1 MKPGELVA
9 LYLDANPSL
18 GLEWTLTGADLGR
31 GVVDMG
37 HSFYLPM
44 ENPTG
49 RGGSPGQT
57 ILFLTFSQ
65 PGNYEVTAFMERRR
79 PRRLLMNL
87 STILPSNKKVK
98 RTGPF

>member
-44 ENPTG
+44 ENPTAAVVP
-49 RGGSPGQT
+49 GSNH
-57 ILFLTFSQ
+57 LFLTFSQ
-65 PGNYEVTAFMERRR
+65 PGETMRLRPFMERRFAKT
-79 PRRLLMNL
+79 PFNELVYH
-87 STILPSNKKVK
+87 LPSNKK
-98 RTGPF
+98 

>member
-44 ENPTG
+44 GKPYG
-49 RGGSPGQT
+49 PRWFPGSNHFVPDVQSAWK
-57 ILFLTFSQ
+57 L
-65 PGNYEVTAFMERRR
+65 
-79 PRRLLMNL
+79 
-87 STILPSNKKVK
+87 
-98 RTGPF
+98 

>member
-65 PGNYEVTAFMERRR
+65 PGNYEVTA
-79 PRRLLMNL
+79 LYG
-87 STILPSNKKVK
+87 KKTAK
-98 RTGPF
+98 TPFNELVYHCRQIKK